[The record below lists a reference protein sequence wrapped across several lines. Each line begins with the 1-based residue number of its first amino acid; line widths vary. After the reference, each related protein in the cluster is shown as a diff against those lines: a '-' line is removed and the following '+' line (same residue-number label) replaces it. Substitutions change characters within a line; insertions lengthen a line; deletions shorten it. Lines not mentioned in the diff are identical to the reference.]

1 MKLKAIVLFT
11 LVGLLLAACTT
22 AVTAPAAGE
31 RPAGER
37 PAGERPAGERPAGER
52 PAGEQTAGEQT
63 VEAGLEPAEST
74 GAWPT
79 EAQTDQQGAVTVVVR
94 PLNLAAPGATLDFEV
109 ILDTHSVDL
118 SMNLAEL
125 ATLTDGSGREV
136 QATLWE
142 APLGGHHVSGTLSFP
157 ATTTGGDEL
166 LAGSSQITLIV
177 RDVGVAERRFVWQK

>member
-31 RPAGER
+31 RPI
-37 PAGERPAGERPAGER
+37 GER
-52 PAGEQTAGEQT
+52 PAGEQPDELP

-157 ATTTGGDEL
+157 ATTNGGDEL